1 MPALLLGL
9 ALLGAVL
16 LIARWYSRA
25 EPAQVAGALKISAVI
40 LAVAAGVYLLFV
52 GRAALASLFPI
63 LAVALWKAWPSLSAR
78 WRAGAEGRRYGQ
90 ASGVRTPWLAMRLE
104 HGSGEA
110 EGEVLQGQFSG
121 RPLRSLTLAEAMALR
136 GELSGDAQSL
146 ALMEAWLDRR
156 YPDWRAATAAPP
168 PAAGPMTREEAF
180 QILGLAPGA
189 SAEEVKAAHRR
200 LMLKLHPDQGG
211 STWMAAKLNEAK
223 DLLLG

>member
-16 LIARWYSRA
+16 LIARWYSKA

-40 LAVAAGVYLLFV
+40 LAVAAAVYLLFV

-63 LAVALWKAWPSLSAR
+63 LAVALWKAWPSLAAR

-90 ASGVRTPWLAMRLE
+90 ASGVRTPWLAMRLD
-104 HGSGEA
+104 HASGRA
-110 EGEVLQGQFSG
+110 EGEVLQGRFTG
-121 RPLRSLTLAEAMALR
+121 RALGSLTLAEALALR
-136 GELSGDAQSL
+136 GELAGDPQSL
-146 ALMEAWLDRR
+146 ALLDAWLDRAH
-156 YPDWRAATAAPP
+156 PDWQAAAGAAP
-168 PAAGPMTREEAF
+168 ASTGRMTREEAY

-189 SAEEVKAAHRR
+189 GAEEIKAAHRR

>member
-16 LIARWYSRA
+16 LIARWYSKA

-90 ASGVRTPWLAMRLE
+90 ASGVRTPWLAMRLD
-104 HGSGEA
+104 HGSGQA
-110 EGEVLQGQFSG
+110 EGEVLQGRFSG
-121 RPLRSLTLAEAMALR
+121 RPLQSLTLAEALTLR
-136 GELSGDAQSL
+136 GELAGDAQSL
-146 ALMEAWLDRR
+146 ALMEAWLDRSH
-156 YPDWRAATAAPP
+156 PDWRTATAASP
-168 PAAGPMTREEAF
+168 AGPMTRDEAY
-180 QILGLAPGA
+180 QILGLDPGA
-189 SAEEVKAAHRR
+189 SAEEIKAAHRR

-223 DLLLG
+223 DLLLD